1 MKIGIL
7 GGGQLARMLS
17 MSAHTLGIKTICL
30 DPNKEACAENLSV
43 VIKGEYTDKNVLKH
57 FLENA
62 DFVTLETENIP
73 LDAVEFINSIKPVY
87 PSINALKISQ
97 DRYLE
102 KSFLKSLGIATA
114 EFTEVNT
121 MKQLEDGI
129 DKIGLPAILKTRRM
143 GYDGKGQFLI
153 RNHSEL
159 PLAWQELQQQPLIL
173 EKFVPFQYEIS
184 QVAVRNK
191 KADIQF
197 YPLIHNHHKEGI
209 LRWSEAPFKNKVLE
223 EECRRITTI
232 ILDELNYVGVIT
244 VEFFYDGHRVMVN
257 EIAPRVHNSG
267 HLTIEGA
274 ATSQFENHLRAI
286 FDLPLGSASFLG
298 DCFLLNFIGEMLPIQ
313 TCLKYAGVHYHDY
326 EKTPRPNR
334 KVGHATL
341 VSWQTSSYDKT
352 KQELKSLLGIHEDG

>member
-17 MSAHTLGIKTICL
+17 MSAHTLGIKTLCL
-30 DPNKEACAENLSV
+30 DPNQEACAENVTLV
-43 VIKGEYTDKNVLKH
+43 LRGEYSDKNVLKQ
-57 FLENA
+57 FLESV
-62 DFVTLETENIP
+62 DCVTLETENIP

-87 PSINALKISQ
+87 PSIHALKISQ

-114 EFTEVNT
+114 EFTEINT
-121 MKQLEDGI
+121 MKQLEAAI
-129 DKIGLPAILKTRRM
+129 AEIGLPAILKTRRM

-153 RNHSEL
+153 RHHSEL

-173 EKFVPFQYEIS
+173 EKFIPFHYEVSLI
-184 QVAVRNK
+184 AVRNK
-191 KADIQF
+191 KSNIEY
-197 YPLIHNHHKEGI
+197 YPLIRNHHKNGI
-209 LRWSEAPFKNKVLE
+209 LRWSEAPFKNEILE
-223 EECRRITTI
+223 EECRRITKT

-244 VEFFYDGHRVMVN
+244 VEFFYDGHKLMVN

-286 FDLPLGSASFLG
+286 FDLPLGSTSFLG
-298 DCFLLNFIGEMLPIQ
+298 NCFLLNFIGEMLPIQ
-313 TCLKYAGVHYHDY
+313 NCLKYAGLHYHDY
-326 EKTPRPNR
+326 EKAPRLNR

-341 VSWQTSSYDKT
+341 VSWQTSRYDKT
-352 KQELKSLLGIHEDG
+352 KQELKSFLGISEDG